1 VRNVVRKQGQL
12 EKALSMFQQTLDI
25 SLEALGREHEE
36 IRKTFAI
43 MANRGSVAFET
54 VTIVATFNCRAM
66 SKLD

>member
-1 VRNVVRKQGQL
+1 
-12 EKALSMFQQTLDI
+12 MFQQTLDI